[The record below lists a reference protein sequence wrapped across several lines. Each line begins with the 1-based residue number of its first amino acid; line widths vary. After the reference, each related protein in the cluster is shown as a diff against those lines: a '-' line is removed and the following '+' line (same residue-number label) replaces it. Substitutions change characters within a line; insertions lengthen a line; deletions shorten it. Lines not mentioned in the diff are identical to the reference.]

1 MPTIID
7 SLVVTL
13 GLDPSGF
20 KKGQKE
26 VKDGLSDTRS
36 NADQAA
42 KDMEAAGKRAASFF
56 GSIRTELLALVGVTL
71 SAAGVKTFI
80 TSMTSDLNRL
90 GIESKALDISAKA
103 LDGWERAAAAAG
115 SSAERITGNLSA
127 FQNTLTK
134 IRTGTA
140 QDDPLFGTLANFG
153 AATGAQF
160 DYANDNAEAL
170 MRKISANW
178 GKLSKDAQR
187 AFGAAFNFDNA
198 TQQGLADGS
207 LVRDADRFASIS
219 KATDDATKKAHE
231 FNRRLQEMKQNFSAA
246 AQVLYEALIPYVEKL
261 IPLIEK
267 FGIWIT
273 ENGPAIERFFSDSA
287 REVGQ
292 VVDAV
297 GGLQNALTILA
308 AFVAGSWA
316 LKMLGGIARVGRG
329 FGPIIAAM
337 AAISAWDKFGEEEK
351 DAKEKGISVG
361 ESLIEKKNQKER
373 ENQTSGNTPTDK
385 IIAWWE
391 NLTKGFDGD
400 NKHTAYGVRQDDPL
414 PTPSQ
419 SEGEHPLGVLAS
431 KMATW
436 WDTLTQ
442 GNKAEEKPTPSS
454 SSLVPAGQQTSE
466 PYREKIYPINEV
478 IRGDDQ
484 KTQQESNRL
493 LEGILSS
500 IKKLSSILTDQD
512 QPQQNVHEQ
521 AGYLL
526 RDRPQQ
532 PAEAPKPTKAGAA
545 LLGWMQPAF
554 DNLERLY
561 NLPMGL
567 LRSVATT
574 ESGGNQYAQS
584 GAGAKGLFQ
593 FMDGTASDM
602 GLKGNDVWDPMKS
615 AEAAA
620 KYLSQLL
627 RQTGGDLN
635 KALASYNWGPGN
647 VQRKG
652 LENAPAETQAYVPK
666 VLAGIQV
673 GAGANANAMK
683 AAQPQQGNKT
693 EINIGQV
700 DVNSSAS
707 TTTALGADL
716 QRTVQR
722 NRLVTPSMSGQG

>member
-26 VKDGLSDTRS
+26 VKEGLNDTRS
-36 NADQAA
+36 NADQTA

-90 GIESKALDISAKA
+90 GIESRALDISAKA

-115 SSAERITGNLSA
+115 SSAEKITGNLSA
-127 FQNTLTK
+127 FQSTLTK

-160 DYANDNAEAL
+160 DYANDNADEL
-170 MRKISANW
+170 MRKIAANW

-207 LVRDADRFASIS
+207 LVRDADRLALIS
-219 KATDDATKKAHE
+219 KATDEATKSAHE
-231 FNRRLQEMKQNFSAA
+231 FNRRLEEMKQNFSAA
-246 AQVLYEALIPYVEKL
+246 AQVLYESLIPYVEKL

-267 FGIWIT
+267 FGIWISQ
-273 ENGPAIERFFSDSA
+273 NGPAIESFFSNTS
-287 REVGQ
+287 REISG

-297 GGLQNALTILA
+297 GGWQNALAILLA
-308 AFVAGSWA
+308 YFTGTWLVG
-316 LKMLGGIARVGRG
+316 MLGAINRVGG
-329 FGPIIAAM
+329 GLSGLGKLGVIGGTIYGASEFADWVDKNSGPKTKVSENGVYYKDSWVGQAVNFITGSDDTAKERNVTPESTAPKSANRDSESALSLLAGKAM
-337 AAISAWDKFGEEEK
+337 AFWDRLTQADSTEEK
-351 DAKEKGISVG
+351 TEVAPV
-361 ESLIEKKNQKER
+361 
-373 ENQTSGNTPTDK
+373 P
-385 IIAWWE
+385 AVP
-391 NLTKGFDGD
+391 
-400 NKHTAYGVRQDDPL
+400 APV
-414 PTPSQ
+414 PSQ
-419 SEGEHPLGVLAS
+419 
-431 KMATW
+431 
-436 WDTLTQ
+436 
-442 GNKAEEKPTPSS
+442 PSS
-454 SSLVPAGQQTSE
+454 IQSKE
-466 PYREKIYPINEV
+466 PYQEKIYPINEV
-478 IRGDDQ
+478 VRGDDHKAQ
-484 KTQQESNRL
+484 HESNRL

-500 IKKLSSILTDQD
+500 IKKLSSILTEPD
-512 QPQQNVHEQ
+512 QPQQNVQDE

-526 RDRPQQ
+526 RDRSQIPQ
-532 PAEAPKPTKAGAA
+532 EAPKPTKAGAA

-554 DNLERLY
+554 ENLERLY

-593 FMDGTASDM
+593 FMDGTAKDM
-602 GLKGNDVWDPMKS
+602 GLQGNDVWDPMKS

-652 LENAPAETQAYVPK
+652 MENAPAETQAYVPK
-666 VLAGIQV
+666 VLAGIQL
-673 GAGANANAMK
+673 GAGANANVMK
-683 AAQPQQGNKT
+683 AAQPQQGSKT

-700 DVNSSAS
+700 EVNSSAAN
-707 TTTALGADL
+707 TNALGADI
-716 QRTVQR
+716 QRAVQR

>member
-26 VKDGLSDTRS
+26 VKDGLSDTRD
-36 NADQAA
+36 NADQTA

-56 GSIRTELLALVGVTL
+56 GSIRTEVLALAGITLSLVGVKNFVTGMTESLTRL
-71 SAAGVKTFI
+71 SV
-80 TSMTSDLNRL
+80 TSQ
-90 GIESKALDISAKA
+90 ALDLTPKQ
-103 LDGWERAAAAAG
+103 LEGWTGAAEAVG
-115 SSAERITGNLSA
+115 SSGEKITGVIGNLQKLVND
-127 FQNTLTK
+127 FRGGGNIT
-134 IRTGTA
+134 
-140 QDDPLFGTLANFG
+140 DNPLRQVLGG
-153 AATGAQF
+153 ISGVIQEQF
-160 DYANDNAEAL
+160 DLSTMSGADIL
-170 MRKISANW
+170 QKISNNW
-178 GKLSKDAQR
+178 GKLTKDAQR
-187 AFGAAFNFDNA
+187 KVGSDL
-198 TQQGLADGS
+198 GL
-207 LVRDADRFASIS
+207 
-219 KATDDATKKAHE
+219 DDALIQSFAETGKNSFESLRKDFEDQSNAVSSLGYGARELNIQFVSLRRSFEAAGQSLFKAMLPYLLKIPPLLVE
-231 FNRRLQEMKQNFSAA
+231 FSNWISAHGP
-246 AQVLYEALIPYVEKL
+246 E
-261 IPLIEK
+261 IE
-267 FGIWIT
+267 G
-273 ENGPAIERFFSDSA
+273 FFSEVSDSI
-287 REVGQ
+287 GG

-297 GGLQNALTILA
+297 GGWQNALAILLA
-308 AFVAGSWA
+308 YFTGSW
-316 LKMLGGIARVGRG
+316 LVGMLGAINRVGGGLSGLGKLGVIGGTIYGASEFADWIDKNSGPKTKLSENGIYYEDSWVGQGLKFLG
-329 FGPIIAAM
+329 FGSDGSDKANPEDPAKP
-337 AAISAWDKFGEEEK
+337 SANKDGEATLGLLFDKMKSSWGALVQGSK
-351 DAKEKGISVG
+351 AQYKPDPSPSSPPPV
-361 ESLIEKKNQKER
+361 
-373 ENQTSGNTPTDK
+373 PDK
-385 IIAWWE
+385 SKA
-391 NLTKGFDGD
+391 
-400 NKHTAYGVRQDDPL
+400 PL
-414 PTPSQ
+414 PP
-419 SEGEHPLGVLAS
+419 E
-431 KMATW
+431 
-436 WDTLTQ
+436 
-442 GNKAEEKPTPSS
+442 NR
-454 SSLVPAGQQTSE
+454 TSE
-466 PYREKIYPINEV
+466 PYEEKIYPINEV

-484 KTQQESNRL
+484 KAQQESNRL

-512 QPQQNVHEQ
+512 QPQENVQEQ

-532 PAEAPKPTKAGAA
+532 LAEAPKPTKAGAA

-554 DNLERLY
+554 ENLERLY

-627 RQTGGDLN
+627 RQFGGDLN

-666 VLAGIQV
+666 VLAGVQL
-673 GAGANANAMK
+673 GAGANANVMK

-693 EINIGQV
+693 DIHIGEMTVQSNASSIKALGE
-700 DVNSSAS
+700 DVNAS
-707 TTTALGADL
+707 T
-716 QRTVQR
+716 RR
-722 NRLVTPSMSGQG
+722 NGLVMAYSSGQ

>member
-36 NADQAA
+36 NADQTA

-56 GSIRTELLALVGVTL
+56 GSMRTELLALVGVTL

-115 SSAERITGNLSA
+115 SSAEKINGNLSA
-127 FQNTLTK
+127 FQSTLTK

-140 QDDPLFGTLANFG
+140 QGDPLFDALANFG

-160 DYANDNAEAL
+160 DYVNDNADAV
-170 MRKISANW
+170 MRKIAGGW
-178 GKLSKDAQR
+178 DKLSKDGQR
-187 AFGAAFNFDNA
+187 AFSAAFNFDNA

-207 LVRDADRFASIS
+207 LVRDADRLALIS
-219 KATDDATKKAHE
+219 KATDDATKSAHE

-246 AQVLYEALIPYVEKL
+246 AQVLYESLIPYVEKL

-267 FGIWIT
+267 FGIWISQ
-273 ENGPAIERFFSDSA
+273 NGPAIESFFSDLS
-287 REVGQ
+287 REIGG

-297 GGLQNALTILA
+297 GGWQNALAILLA
-308 AFVAGSWA
+308 YFTGSW
-316 LKMLGGIARVGRG
+316 LVGMLGAINRVGG
-329 FGPIIAAM
+329 GLSGLGKLGVIGGTIYGASEYADWIDKNSGPKTKLSENGLYYEDSWVGQGIKFLGLGSDGSDKDGKASPETPAQSPEKKDGEAPLGLLAGKM
-337 AAISAWDKFGEEEK
+337 AA
-351 DAKEKGISVG
+351 
-361 ESLIEKKNQKER
+361 
-373 ENQTSGNTPTDK
+373 
-385 IIAWWE
+385 
-391 NLTKGFDGD
+391 
-400 NKHTAYGVRQDDPL
+400 
-414 PTPSQ
+414 
-419 SEGEHPLGVLAS
+419 
-431 KMATW
+431 W
-436 WDTLTQ
+436 WDTLIQ
-442 GNKAEEKPTPSS
+442 GNKVEKETAPPAPNPTPTLPSN
-454 SSLVPAGQQTSE
+454 LDNE
-466 PYREKIYPINEV
+466 PNAEKIYPINEV

-484 KTQQESNRL
+484 KAQQESNRL

-512 QPQQNVHEQ
+512 QPQQNVQEQ

-561 NLPMGL
+561 NLPVGL

-673 GAGANANAMK
+673 GAGANANVMK

-700 DVNSSAS
+700 EVNSSA
-707 TTTALGADL
+707 TTTNALGADL